1 MSSKDSFT
9 PDSGPVCVFGG
20 GNGWGKR
27 VAETMRT
34 AGFDVIIVEKDASNA
49 DIRQAISAS
58 ALLFVAI
65 PDPAINS
72 LLQDHGK
79 AMHGRMLIDCA
90 TNKSG
95 FSKRLQELASEGVS
109 ICSSHPMA
117 VSSAALR
124 GQNVLLM
131 PIGSNAVAAENAAH
145 RIYDLLGMRIA
156 RIDFVQHGE
165 IMALVQ
171 LLPHLVQ
178 RVFIDA
184 LATGLAAQNLQIADL
199 TTLASA
205 NYLLAE
211 LGLGRV
217 AAQRGEVSAGIIAT
231 GVAGEFGRTLLTAL
245 RESLE
250 TIQKTSD
257 SRSGLAA
264 LFDAAT
270 QQIDPEGG
278 WRKDMAVKSE
288 AALIRLGNLRSRSLA
303 IEAPNRI
310 GMLRDILTVLARNGI
325 DMTAL
330 DSQLITDADGSER
343 VRFEIGIS
351 NSHLPQE
358 SIRRELESI
367 GVCLHNNDTIEKQG
381 HSFP

>member
-1 MSSKDSFT
+1 
-9 PDSGPVCVFGG
+9 
-20 GNGWGKR
+20 
-27 VAETMRT
+27 
-34 AGFDVIIVEKDASNA
+34 
-49 DIRQAISAS
+49 
-58 ALLFVAI
+58 
-65 PDPAINS
+65 
-72 LLQDHGK
+72 GK
-79 AMHGRMLIDCA
+79 AMHSRMLIDCA

-95 FSKRLQELASEGVS
+95 FSERLQELAINGVS

-184 LATGLAAQNLQIADL
+184 LATGLASQNLQIADL

-231 GVAGEFGRTLLTAL
+231 GMASEFGRTLLAAL
-245 RESLE
+245 RESLD

-257 SRSGLAA
+257 SRSELAA

-270 QQIDPEGG
+270 QRIDPEGS
-278 WRKDMAVKSE
+278 WRRDMADKSE
-288 AALIRLGNLRSRSLA
+288 AGLIRLGNLRSRSLA

-310 GMLRDILTVLARNGI
+310 GMLRDILTVLARHNI

-330 DSQLITDADGSER
+330 DSQLMTGADGSER

-358 SIRRELESI
+358 SICRELETI
-367 GVCLHNNDTIEKQG
+367 GVRLHGNDTRE
-381 HSFP
+381 

>member
-34 AGFDVIIVEKDASNA
+34 AGFDVRIVEKDASNA

-145 RIYDLLGMRIA
+145 RIYGLLGMRIA
-156 RIDFVQHGE
+156 RIDFTQHGE

-171 LLPHLVQ
+171 MLPHLVQ
-178 RVFIDA
+178 RTFIDA
-184 LATGLAAQNLQIADL
+184 LATGLAAQNQQIADL

-217 AAQRGEVSAGIIAT
+217 AAQRGEISAGIIAT
-231 GVAGEFGRTLLTAL
+231 GMASEFGRTLLAAL
-245 RESLE
+245 RESLD

-257 SRSGLAA
+257 SRSELAA

-270 QQIDPEGG
+270 QRIDPEGS
-278 WRKDMAVKSE
+278 WRRDMADKSE
-288 AALIRLGNLRSRSLA
+288 AGLIRLGNLRSRSLA

-310 GMLRDILTVLARNGI
+310 GMLRDILTVLARHNI

-330 DSQLITDADGSER
+330 DSQLMTGADGSER

-358 SIRRELESI
+358 SICRELEII
-367 GVCLHNNDTIEKQG
+367 GVRLHGNDTRE
-381 HSFP
+381 

>member
-1 MSSKDSFT
+1 MTGNDSFT

-20 GNGWGKR
+20 ANGWGKCI
-27 VAETMRT
+27 AETMRT
-34 AGFDVIIVEKDASNA
+34 AGFDVIIVEKDAGNA

-65 PDPAINS
+65 PDQAING
-72 LLQDHGK
+72 LLQAHGK

-131 PIGSNAVAAENAAH
+131 PIGSNAVAADNAAH
-145 RIYDLLGMRIA
+145 RIYGLLGMRIA
-156 RIDFVQHGE
+156 RIDFAQHGE

-171 LLPHLVQ
+171 MLPHLVQ
-178 RVFIDA
+178 RAFIDA
-184 LATGLAAQNLQIADL
+184 LATGLAAQNQKIADL

-231 GVAGEFGRTLLTAL
+231 GMASEFGRTLLAAL

-250 TIQKTSD
+250 TILKTSD

-270 QQIDPEGG
+270 QRIDPEGG
-278 WRKDMAVKSE
+278 WRQDMAGKSE

-310 GMLRDILTVLARNGI
+310 GMLRDILTVLARHGI

-330 DSQLITDADGSER
+330 DSQLMTGDDGSER
-343 VRFEIGIS
+343 VRFEIGIG

-367 GVCLHNNDTIEKQG
+367 GVRLHDNDTIE
-381 HSFP
+381 